1 MKATFPGFEFVYI
14 DAEFTPDNHTPGGL
28 VSFAAHSASGSLY
41 MVHQDADRKDFCSSP
56 FREEHIWSKLPLL
69 SNGEIDPADEHVMPY
84 ERMASEAAKFFTFLT
99 GGRSYRQRIGII
111 ADHGTQD
118 MQRLHNLFGNDW
130 FGRMPS
136 AVPKR
141 PFHDL
146 ATLEDIAHV
155 EDDHLP
161 SGLRLP
167 EKYTEKAHHAL
178 YDARWDREVHEFLL
192 EHSRTVRVACGVELL
207 ED

>member
-1 MKATFPGFEFVYI
+1 MRATLPGFEFVYI

-28 VSFAAHSASGSLY
+28 VSFAAHSRSGSLY
-41 MVHQDADRKDFCSSP
+41 LVNQEADRKDFCSAS

-69 SNGEIDPADEHVMPY
+69 EDGRIDPSDEHVVPY
-84 ERMASEAAKFFTFLT
+84 DQMAVEFARYFTFLT
-99 GGRSYRQRIGII
+99 GGRNYRKHIGIV

-118 MQRLHNLFGNDW
+118 MQRLHNFFHNDW

-136 AVPKR
+136 SVPKR

-146 ATLEDIAHV
+146 ATLEDIARV
-155 EDDHLP
+155 ED
-161 SGLRLP
+161 GRLP
-167 EKYTEKAHHAL
+167 NGLALPPKDDARAHHAL
-178 YDARWDREVHEFLL
+178 YDAQWDRAVHEFLL
-192 EHSRTVRVACGVELL
+192 EHSRAVRVACGVELL

>member
-41 MVHQDADRKDFCSSP
+41 LVHRGADRKDFCSAP

-69 SNGEIDPADEHVMPY
+69 PNGEIDPASEHVMPY
-84 ERMASEAAKFFTFLT
+84 EQIAVEVARYFSFLT
-99 GGRSYRQRIGII
+99 GGQNYRKHIGVI

-136 AVPKR
+136 SVPKR

-167 EKYTEKAHHAL
+167 EKYSEKAHHAL
-178 YDARWDREVHEFLL
+178 YDARWDKEVHEFLL
-192 EHSRTVRVACGVELL
+192 EHSRAVRVACGVELL

>member
-1 MKATFPGFEFVYI
+1 MKATLPGFEFVYI
-14 DAEFTPDNHTPGGL
+14 DAEFTPNNHTPGGL
-28 VSFAAHSASGSLY
+28 VSFAAHSDKGDLY
-41 MVHQDADRKDFCSSP
+41 LVNQGADQADFCSSE
-56 FREEHIWSKLPLL
+56 FREKHIWSKLPLGE
-69 SNGEIDPADEHVMPY
+69 NGQIDPNGQHVVPY
-84 ERMASEAAKFFTFLT
+84 HQIAVEVARFFTFLT
-99 GGRSYRQRIGII
+99 GGRGYRKSIGII

-118 MQRLHNLFGNDW
+118 MQRLHNLFDNDW

-136 AVPKR
+136 SVPKR

-161 SGLRLP
+161 NGLRLP
-167 EKYTEKAHHAL
+167 EKYAERAHHAL
-178 YDARWDREVHEFLL
+178 YDARWDREVHEFLMN
-192 EHSRTVRVACGVELL
+192 HSRAVRVACGVELL